1 MIYQNHRRFPR
12 QSPQGCNPP
21 PSSSIVNTGASIIST
36 DYYNYGFFGAK
47 IKSPTKYTAG
57 IVFAFYV
64 ISASGAVK
72 HEDVVDQVKKM
83 FTKLS
88 ANPMTT
94 PQLVEKEPAIFTGSE
109 IWKKLW

>member
-1 MIYQNHRRFPR
+1 MTNHESF
-12 QSPQGCNPP
+12 Q
-21 PSSSIVNTGASIIST
+21 
-36 DYYNYGFFGAK
+36 
-47 IKSPTKYTAG
+47 
-57 IVFAFYV
+57 V

-94 PQLVEKEPAIFTGSE
+94 TQLVEKEPAIFTGSQVC
-109 IWKKLW
+109 IIIILIYYP